1 MKTDPG
7 TDRIES
13 RPVWASWSLLALGVV
28 AASVSAILV
37 RYAEGA
43 EALAISFWRCVL
55 GALLLAPFARS
66 GLRDMKRP
74 AFTMPVIAGAF
85 LAVHFAT
92 WIRSL
97 ELTTVASSVLLVSTT
112 PIFVALIAWFAFKDR
127 LPAVGW
133 TGIVIALGGTAV
145 VAGVDLGG
153 TSFAGNLL
161 ALAGGAMAAGYVL
174 AGGVARRTLGILE
187 YAVVTYAAAAVLL
200 LVVCLAAG
208 VDLIGY
214 PSITWWAL
222 AGIVVGPQLLGHTV
236 INLVLKDIDATTVS
250 AVIMAEPVFAI
261 TLAFVLFDEVPS
273 MLVYPGGAAILA
285 GIYLVSTTARRPGQI
300 PVDQP

>member
-1 MKTDPG
+1 MRS
-7 TDRIES
+7 DRIES

-37 RYAEGA
+37 KYASGA
-43 EALAISFWRCVL
+43 EALAISFWRCAL

-66 GLRDMKRP
+66 GLRAMERSAFILP
-74 AFTMPVIAGAF
+74 AVAGAF

-97 ELTTVASSVLLVSTT
+97 DLTTVASSVLLVSTT
-112 PIFVALIAWFAFKDR
+112 PIFVALTAWLVFKDR
-127 LPAVGW
+127 LPGVGW
-133 TGIVIALGGTAV
+133 LGIVLALGGTAL

-153 TSFAGNLL
+153 TSFSGNLL

-174 AGGVARRTLGILE
+174 AGGVARRTLWILE

-208 VDLIGY
+208 VDLTGY
-214 PSITWWAL
+214 PSTTWWAL

-250 AVIMAEPVFAI
+250 AAIMAEPVIAI
-261 TLAFVLFDEVPS
+261 TLALVLFGEVPS

-285 GIYLVSTTARRPGQI
+285 GIYLVSTTARRPGAMAL
-300 PVDQP
+300 DQP